1 MRLPK
6 VKFDHL
12 PYRTDDGSVRIG
24 GELYGLG
31 AEIRDPHGWVW
42 TALGLM
48 DGTRA
53 EERIIDELRAEHP
66 GLALAP
72 AARIV
77 SGLIATG
84 YVEDAA
90 GADTDRL
97 DPAEQERY
105 AKNQAF
111 FRRIDLRP
119 RESQWDAQ
127 LKLKRSSVVVLGVG
141 GTGSHAAWALAAAG
155 VGRVHCVDPD
165 RVELSNLT
173 RQVLYTEAD
182 LGRPKAEVAAE
193 RLRAVNSGI
202 EITHDT
208 RTVDSRAALAELVA
222 GHDALALCAD
232 EPDSETLRGWASEVC
247 AQTGVPWVGGG
258 YNGPFVSV
266 GTFTRE
272 GPCFQCVAA
281 GEEAR
286 LPDGPPPRLGGKGVL
301 SASAGISGNL
311 VAYEVV
317 ALLSGVSRL
326 APGYLRAINLIAPD
340 DQPLIR
346 HERRPDCPNCH
357 G

>member
-1 MRLPK
+1 MRLPQ

-42 TALGLM
+42 TALGLL
-48 DGTRA
+48 DGTRGEDRIVA
-53 EERIIDELRAEHP
+53 ELCAEHRTLTP
-66 GLALAP
+66 AE
-72 AARIV
+72 AARLV
-77 SGLIATG
+77 RGLIGTG

-90 GADTDRL
+90 GTGTDL
-97 DPAEQERY
+97 LSAAEQDRY
-105 AKNQAF
+105 ARNQAF
-111 FRRIDLRP
+111 FRRTDLRP
-119 RESQWDAQ
+119 RENQWDAQ
-127 LKLKRSSVVVLGVG
+127 LKLKAASVLVLGVG

-155 VGRVHCVDPD
+155 VGRLHCVDPD
-165 RVELSNLT
+165 RVEVSNLT

-202 EITHDT
+202 EVTHGI
-208 RTVDSRAALAELVA
+208 RTVDGRAALADLVT

-232 EPDSETLRGWASEVC
+232 EPDSETIRGWASEVC
-247 AQTGVPWVGGG
+247 AETGVPWVGGG

-281 GEEAR
+281 GEEAK
-286 LPDGPPPRLGGKGVL
+286 LSAGPPPRLGGAGVL

-311 VAYEVV
+311 VAYEVI
-317 ALLSGVSRL
+317 ALLTGTSRL
-326 APGYLRAINLIAPD
+326 APGYMRTVNLIAPD
-340 DQPLIR
+340 DQPLVR
-346 HERRPDCPNCH
+346 HERRPDCPNCR

>member
-12 PYRTDDGSVRIG
+12 PYRTADGSVRIG
-24 GELYGLG
+24 GEIYGLG

-42 TALGLM
+42 TALGLL
-48 DGTRA
+48 DGTRT
-53 EERIIDELRAEHP
+53 EDRVVDELRSAHP
-66 GLALAP
+66 ELTSTS
-72 AARIV
+72 ARRLV
-77 SGLIATG
+77 GGLIATG
-84 YVEDAA
+84 YLEDAA
-90 GADTDRL
+90 GADTELL
-97 DPAEQERY
+97 DADEQARY
-105 AKNQAF
+105 TKNQAF
-111 FRRIDLRP
+111 FRRTDLRP

-127 LKLKRSSVVVLGVG
+127 LRLKRASVVVLGVG

-193 RLRAVNSGI
+193 RLRAVNSRI
-202 EITHDT
+202 RVTHDI
-208 RTVDSRAALAELVA
+208 RRVDGLAALAELVA

-232 EPDSETLRGWASEVC
+232 EPDGETLRGWASEVC

-286 LPDGPPPRLGGKGVL
+286 LPDGPPPRLGGRGVL

-311 VAYEVV
+311 VAYEVI
-317 ALLSGVSRL
+317 ALLTGTSRL
-326 APGYLRAINLIAPD
+326 APGYLRAVNLIAPD

-346 HERRPDCPNCH
+346 HERRPDCPHCR

>member
-1 MRLPK
+1 MKFPK
-6 VKFDHL
+6 VKFEHL
-12 PYRTDDGSVRIG
+12 PFRTGSGSVRIG
-24 GELYGLG
+24 GDLYGLA
-31 AEIRDPHGWVW
+31 AEIRDPNGWIW
-42 TALGLM
+42 AALGRM
-48 DGTRA
+48 DGTRTV
-53 EERIIDELRAEHP
+53 EQIVT
-66 GLALAP
+66 GLCTEFPALTPTSAD
-72 AARIV
+72 RLV
-77 SGLIATG
+77 QGLIGTG
-84 YVEDAA
+84 YVEDEA
-90 GADTDRL
+90 GAGTDRL
-97 DPAEQERY
+97 SATERARY

-127 LKLKRSSVVVLGVG
+127 LKLKDAGVVVLGVG

-193 RLRAVNSGI
+193 RLRAVNSDV
-202 EITHDT
+202 EVSHAT
-208 RTVDSRAALAELVA
+208 RAVDSRAALAELVA
-222 GHDALALCAD
+222 GYDALALCAD
-232 EPDSETLRGWASEVC
+232 EPDGETLRGWASDVC

-286 LPDGPPPRLGGKGVL
+286 LPAGPPPKLGGSGVL
-301 SASAGISGNL
+301 AASAGISGNL
-311 VAYEVV
+311 VAYELIT
-317 ALLSGVSRL
+317 LLTGVSRL
-326 APGYLRAINLIAPD
+326 NPGYMRVVNLIAPD
-340 DQPLIR
+340 DQSLTR
-346 HERRPDCPNCH
+346 HESRPDCPNCH
-357 G
+357 A